1 METRC
6 QVEQMQSEWH
16 EELQRIG
23 YIYIFTLYPNFI
35 FSVIYDHVVESL
47 SHSMAVHHVKAM
59 EVTSSSYH
67 KVLEENRLLYNE
79 VQDLKGITTTYYIP
93 CVSFVFSFFF
103 LFSVF

>member
-6 QVEQMQSEWH
+6 QVEQMQSEWD

-23 YIYIFTLYPNFI
+23 YLFTLHPNFI
-35 FSVIYDHVVESL
+35 FSVIYEHVVKSP

-79 VQDLKGITTTYYIP
+79 VQDLKGTTTYYTP
-93 CVSFVFSFFF
+93 CI
-103 LFSVF
+103 

>member
-35 FSVIYDHVVESL
+35 FSVIYDHVVKSP

-93 CVSFVFSFFF
+93 CVSFVFFFSSF
-103 LFSVF
+103 